1 MYVTIDWIQF
11 AELVGAVQ
19 GFLLAAVLI
28 AHRTNRTAN
37 RLLAALMVA
46 FSVSLISEV
55 YYSANLVRTYPHFFG
70 ISYPLP
76 WVFGPLVYLY
86 AVAASDRGWR
96 FGVRGA
102 LHFAPVVLVV
112 MLTLPIYLMSGAEKI
127 ALFER
132 LTAGDAPMVLVVLD
146 PFKYISGLA
155 YSAATVAYLRVHRR
169 RVEDSYS
176 NTERVNL
183 RWLQS
188 LAGAAAG
195 IWLLA
200 VITGVGSLLPPSIAR
215 YGDNLVS
222 LAVALLVYAIGYK
235 GLRQPEI
242 FRYDRPTTS
251 AQTAIGRGGGP
262 PTPEVAPTSA
272 DRSLQESPSAERTEL
287 AHAVDAQPEPAS
299 AGVASPA
306 PASAPSTTSLSST
319 DRGAARYE
327 RSGLGDFETRQ
338 LKGAL
343 LALMAREHPYRDPE
357 LTLPA
362 LAERLGSTPHKLSEV
377 LNRELSQTFYD
388 FVNGYRV
395 DEVRGRLA
403 DPGTKHLNIL
413 ALGLN
418 AGFASKSTFNQAFKK
433 LTGQTPSSY
442 RKALEARKALAG

>member
-1 MYVTIDWIQF
+1 MQVTIDWIQL
-11 AELVGAVQ
+11 AELVGALQ

-37 RLLAALMVA
+37 RLLAALMAA
-46 FSVSLISEV
+46 FSVSLLSEV
-55 YYSANLVRTYPHFFG
+55 YYSAGLVPTWPHFFG

-86 AVAASDRGWR
+86 AKAASDRGWR
-96 FGVRGA
+96 FDTRAA
-102 LHFAPVVLVV
+102 LHFAPVVVILI
-112 MLTLPIYLMSGAEKI
+112 LTLPIYLQSGAGKI
-127 ALFER
+127 ALYDR
-132 LTAGDAPMVLVVLD
+132 LTAGDTPMLLAVLD
-146 PFKYISGLA
+146 PFKYVSGLA

-188 LAGAAAG
+188 LAVVGAA
-195 IWLLA
+195 IWILA
-200 VITGVGSLLPPSIAR
+200 VILGIAGVLPEPIAR
-215 YGDNLVS
+215 YGDDPVS
-222 LAVALLVYAIGYK
+222 LAVALFVYATGYK

-242 FRYDRPTTS
+242 FRYE
-251 AQTAIGRGGGP
+251 
-262 PTPEVAPTSA
+262 PTPAEQAPVESTVAATEVSPPDRTAP
-272 DRSLQESPSAERTEL
+272 
-287 AHAVDAQPEPAS
+287 
-299 AGVASPA
+299 
-306 PASAPSTTSLSST
+306 
-319 DRGAARYE
+319 RYE
-327 RSGLGDFETRQ
+327 RSGLGEFETRQ
-338 LKGAL
+338 LQAAL
-343 LALMAREHPYRDPE
+343 LALMVRERPYRDPE

-395 DEVRGRLA
+395 DEVRARLA

-413 ALGLN
+413 ALGLD

-433 LTGQTPSSY
+433 LTGQTPSMY
-442 RKALEARKALAG
+442 RKALEVRKARAG

>member
-1 MYVTIDWIQF
+1 MQVTIDWVQL
-11 AELVGAVQ
+11 AELAGAVQ
-19 GFLLAAVLI
+19 GFLLAAVLA

-46 FSVSLISEV
+46 FSVSLFSEV
-55 YYSANLVRTYPHFFG
+55 YYSAGLVRVQPHFFG

-76 WVFGPLVYLY
+76 WAFGPLVYLY

-102 LHFAPVVLVV
+102 LHFAPAVVVV
-112 MLTLPIYLMSGAEKI
+112 ILTLHFYLLSGPEKI
-127 ALFER
+127 ALFDR
-132 LTAGDAPMVLVVLD
+132 MTAGDTPSLLLVLD
-146 PFKYISGLA
+146 PFKYVSGLA
-155 YSAATVAYLRVHRR
+155 YSAATVSYLRAHRR

-188 LAGAAAG
+188 LAGAAAA

-200 VITGVGSLLPPSIAR
+200 TLTGVAGLLPPPIER
-215 YGDNLVS
+215 YGSNLVS
-222 LAVALLVYAIGYK
+222 LAVALVIYAIGYK

-242 FRYDRPTTS
+242 FRYDRSETADRAVTS
-251 AQTAIGRGGGP
+251 ASAES
-262 PTPEVAPTSA
+262 TPGE
-272 DRSLQESPSAERTEL
+272 PSAAAASSLAPPDRT
-287 AHAVDAQPEPAS
+287 D
-299 AGVASPA
+299 
-306 PASAPSTTSLSST
+306 
-319 DRGAARYE
+319 ARYE
-327 RSGLGDFETRQ
+327 RSGLGEFEARQ
-338 LKGAL
+338 LEAAL
-343 LALMAREHPYRDPE
+343 LTLMAREHAYRDPE

-362 LAERLGSTPHKLSEV
+362 LAERLKSTPHKLSEV
-377 LNRELSQTFYD
+377 LNRDLSQTFYD

-395 DEVRGRLA
+395 DEVRRRLA
-403 DPGTKHLNIL
+403 DPDTKHLNIL
-413 ALGLN
+413 ALGLD